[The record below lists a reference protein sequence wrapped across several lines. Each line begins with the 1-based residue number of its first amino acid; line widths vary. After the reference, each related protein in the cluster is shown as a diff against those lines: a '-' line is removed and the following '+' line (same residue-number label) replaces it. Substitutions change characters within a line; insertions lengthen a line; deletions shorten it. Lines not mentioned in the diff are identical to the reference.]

1 MGTFQ
6 DPQGTAGSAGPQ
18 AGSSGY
24 GPQGQ
29 EAQYG
34 QQGQEAQYGQQ
45 GQEAQYGRQA
55 AYGPYGQQGQQAAYG
70 PYGPYGPHGPY
81 GAGTAGYPA
90 EPKPPRHRRRAALAV
105 TAAAALAIGAGATWA
120 TTATGATTAALTTSQ
135 VVSKTDPAVVDVV
148 STLGD
153 QNATAAGTGIVLTSN
168 GEVLTNNH
176 VINGATSIKV
186 REVGDGRV
194 YTASV
199 VGYDAAHDVAV
210 IQMQGASGLQTAD
223 LGSSSSVKIGDKI
236 VAIGNAG
243 GQDGTPSVATGR
255 VTGLDQSITASD
267 ESSGSA
273 ENLSGLIRTN
283 AGIQPGDSGGPLV
296 NASGQVVGI
305 DTAASSSP
313 VQLNSSTATQAFTIP
328 INEALSIAHQIE
340 SGTSSTTVHIG
351 ATALLGVEIA
361 SSSQQFG
368 NVGGGGAQLAGVEP
382 GSGAANAGLAAG
394 DVITAVGGHAVTSA
408 SDIRSA
414 LNGYH
419 PGDKISVNWTGQTGQ
434 SQSATVVL
442 GSGPAA

>member
-1 MGTFQ
+1 MGTFE
-6 DPQGTAGSAGPQ
+6 DPQGAAGSPGAHE
-18 AGSSGY
+18 GSPWY
-24 GPQGQ
+24 GEQREGAP
-29 EAQYG
+29 
-34 QQGQEAQYGQQ
+34 
-45 GQEAQYGRQA
+45 
-55 AYGPYGQQGQQAAYG
+55 YG
-70 PYGPYGPHGPY
+70 PYGPYGPHGPF
-81 GAGTAGYPA
+81 GPGTAGYPA
-90 EPKPPRHRRRAALAV
+90 EPRPPRRRRRAPLAL
-105 TAAAALAIGAGATWA
+105 TAAGALAIGAGAAWA
-120 TTATGATTAALTTSQ
+120 ATASGATPAAALTTAQ
-135 VVSKTDPAVVDVV
+135 IVSTTDRAVVDVV

-176 VINGATSIKV
+176 VIDGATSIKV

-199 VGYDAAHDVAV
+199 VGYDTTHDIAV
-210 IQMQGASGLQTAD
+210 IQMHGASGLQTAN
-223 LGSSSSVKIGDKI
+223 LGNSSSVKVGDSV

-267 ESSGSA
+267 ESSGTS

-296 NASGQVVGI
+296 STSGQIVGI
-305 DTAASSSP
+305 DTAASSGS

-328 INEALSIAHQIE
+328 INEALSIAHQIQ
-340 SGTSSTTVHIG
+340 SGTSSATVHIG

-361 SSSQQFG
+361 TNSQQFG
-368 NVGGGGAQLAGVEP
+368 NFGGGGAQLAGVEP
-382 GSGAANAGLAAG
+382 GSGAANAGLTAG
-394 DVITAVGGHAVTSA
+394 DVITAVGGHTVTSA

-414 LNGYH
+414 LTGYH
-419 PGDKISVNWTGQTGQ
+419 PGDKVSVTWTDQTGQ

>member
-18 AGSSGY
+18 AGSPWYGAQGQQAPY

-29 EAQYG
+29 EALD
-34 QQGQEAQYGQQ
+34 
-45 GQEAQYGRQA
+45 
-55 AYGPYGQQGQQAAYG
+55 
-70 PYGPYGPHGPY
+70 GPYGPHGPY
-81 GAGTAGYPA
+81 GGAGTAGYPA
-90 EPKPPRHRRRAALAV
+90 EPRPPRRRRRAPLAL

-120 TTATGATTAALTTSQ
+120 TTASGATTAALTTSQ
-135 VVSKTDPAVVDVV
+135 VVSKTNPAVVDVV

-153 QNATAAGTGIVLTSN
+153 QNATAAGTGIVLTST

-186 REVGDGRV
+186 REVNDGHV

-199 VGYDAAHDVAV
+199 VGYDASHDIAV
-210 IQMQGASGLQTAD
+210 IQLHGASGLQTAD
-223 LGSSSSVKIGDKI
+223 LGNSANVKVGDKV
-236 VAIGNAG
+236 VAVGNAG

-273 ENLSGLIRTN
+273 ENLSGLIRTD
-283 AGIQPGDSGGPLV
+283 AGIQAGDSGGPLV

-305 DTAASSSP
+305 DTAASTGS

-340 SGTSSTTVHIG
+340 SGTASDTVHIG
-351 ATALLGVEIA
+351 ATALLGVQIA
-361 SSSQQFG
+361 SGSQQFG
-368 NVGGGGAQLAGVEP
+368 NVGGNGAQLAGVEP
-382 GSGAANAGLAAG
+382 GSGAANAGLSAG
-394 DVITAVGGHAVTSA
+394 DVITAVGGHVVNSA
-408 SDIRSA
+408 SDVRSA
-414 LNGYH
+414 LNGSH
-419 PGDKISVNWTGQTGQ
+419 PGDKISVSWTDQTGQ
-434 SQSATVVL
+434 SQSTTVVL